1 MYNSKVLFVKQ
12 LLPSLFFAFLPSLC
26 LPCLLASFLS
36 SFFPPLINLTSS
48 YLITFS
54 YQRPH
59 TQEKKET
66 EVSTVKVIR
75 LVRYSCRMA
84 N

>member
-12 LLPSLFFAFLPSLC
+12 FLPSLFFAFLSSLC
-26 LPCLLASFLS
+26 LLCLLASFLS
-36 SFFPPLINLTSS
+36 SFFPPLINLMSS
-48 YLITFS
+48 YHITFS

>member
-12 LLPSLFFAFLPSLC
+12 LLPSLFFAFLLSLR

-36 SFFPPLINLTSS
+36 SFFPPLISLTSS

-66 EVSTVKVIR
+66 EVCIVKLIR
-75 LVRYSCRMA
+75 PCET
-84 N
+84 

>member
-12 LLPSLFFAFLPSLC
+12 LLPSLFFAFLPSL
-26 LPCLLASFLS
+26 LLASFLS
-36 SFFPPLINLTSS
+36 SFFPHLIYLMSS

-59 TQEKKET
+59 SQEKREI
-66 EVSTVKVIR
+66 EVSTVKLICP
-75 LVRYSCRMA
+75 SET
-84 N
+84 